1 MKRIAAAADCLIR
14 CEPRRRPACLHFR
27 AAERPD
33 RHQRAL
39 GAPESAVVGFAAT
52 LALELVFDTLDTT
65 RKIANIPARSKRL
78 GSDRHGTMTAL
89 CNTKAPPTNP
99 HGRGFS
105 ERVRSVYS
113 EAFPDGPERLKWKGI
128 TYVRIR
134 PSWLR
139 FTSYTEPEQNV
150 EMVF

>member
-1 MKRIAAAADCLIR
+1 MTSRADIHAFLTENRHGVIATNASS
-14 CEPRRRPACLHFR
+14 
-27 AAERPD
+27 
-33 RHQRAL
+33 

-65 RKIANIPARSKRL
+65 RKIANIRRDPNVSAVI
-78 GSDRHGTMTAL
+78 GWDDDGTLQYEGVADE
-89 CNTKAPPTNP
+89 PT
-99 HGRGFS
+99 GEDL
-105 ERVRSVYS
+105 ERVRSVYF
-113 EAFPDGPERLKWKGI
+113 EAFPDGPERLKWTGI

-139 FTSYTEPEQNV
+139 FTSYTQPDRNV

>member
-1 MKRIAAAADCLIR
+1 MTSRAS
-14 CEPRRRPACLHFR
+14 LHAFIT
-27 AAERPD
+27 AQ
-33 RHQRAL
+33 RHGVVSTNAPS

-65 RKIANIPARSKRL
+65 RKIANIRRDPNVSAVI
-78 GSDRHGTMTAL
+78 GWEDAGTVQYEGVADE
-89 CNTKAPPTNP
+89 PT
-99 HGRGFS
+99 GEDL
-105 ERVRSVYS
+105 ERVRSVYF

-134 PSWLR
+134 PSWIR
-139 FTSYTEPEQNV
+139 FTSYTEPERNT